1 MGVEQNQ
8 MREARAVVGA
18 FVKKQRLPEAFARG
32 FFDWYAGTVAH
43 LANKARASN
52 HAILV
57 GVSGCQGSGKSTL
70 ARVMAEVAES
80 AYGIPSM
87 AMSLDDFY
95 LSKAERR
102 DLSER
107 VHPLFATRG
116 VPGTHDLPLLRD
128 TLHQLATG
136 RDRVS
141 VPVFDKARDDR
152 TSMVHW
158 RQISAPMRLIFLE
171 GWCVG
176 LPPQA
181 ESELTKP
188 VNDMEAQKDDEQ
200 IWRREVNR
208 QLAEDYQ
215 QLFGEI
221 DALLFLKAPSFS
233 AVFDWRWEQEQ
244 RLSQGHGAAR
254 VSPAEVT
261 MSREEVASFVLHY
274 QRLTEHA
281 LETLAHRSDLVWELD
296 ADRSVRRMQM
306 MAVAA

>member
-1 MGVEQNQ
+1 MWLEQDQ
-8 MREARAVVGA
+8 MSRARAVVGA
-18 FVKKQRLPEAFARG
+18 FVKEHRLPSGFARG
-32 FFDWYAGTVAH
+32 FFDWYAGSVAH
-43 LANKARASN
+43 LANQARVSN
-52 HAILV
+52 RAILV

-70 ARVMAEVAES
+70 TRVMSEVAES
-80 AYGIPSM
+80 AYGIPSV

-136 RDRVS
+136 RDRVL

-158 RQISAPMRLIFLE
+158 RQIGAPMRLIFLE

-181 ESELTKP
+181 EGELTEP
-188 VNDMEAQKDDEQ
+188 ANDMEAQKDNEQ

-254 VSPAEVT
+254 TPPVEVT
-261 MSREEVASFVLHY
+261 MSREEVAAFILHY
-274 QRLTEHA
+274 QRLTEHGLA
-281 LETLAHRSDLVWELD
+281 TLAHRSDLVWELD